1 MRLSIRRYGHIKK
14 LLQLQL
20 MKKEKGLLSKQ
31 TKKYFDKYFQMAVE
45 MNYKY

>member
-1 MRLSIRRYGHIKK
+1 MAK
-14 LLQLQL
+14 LQLL
-20 MKKEKGLLSKQ
+20 KKEKGMLSKQ